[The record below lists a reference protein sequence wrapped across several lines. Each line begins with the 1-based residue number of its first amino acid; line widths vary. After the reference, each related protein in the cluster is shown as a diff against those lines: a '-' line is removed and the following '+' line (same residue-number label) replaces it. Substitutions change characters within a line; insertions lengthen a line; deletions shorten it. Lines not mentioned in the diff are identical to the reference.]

1 MNTKDLFK
9 FALRNLT
16 TRGLRSWLT
25 IIGIIIGVAAIVT
38 IVSIGQGMQGVIT
51 EQLGHLGGDAVYVM
65 PGGSPSSQMMGGGF
79 SKETGHLKEN
89 DMKVIRSVEGVEAVA
104 PDIIGMQDVSYLGET
119 RNMYVWGTNEEWA
132 EARGEGF
139 SIESG
144 RFLAK
149 GDKGIAV
156 LGNSAAHNL
165 FDKEIFVGSNIK
177 IQNKSYRV
185 IGILGGFGGVGGQSE
200 DNSIYLPLEDA
211 KEYSMLA
218 EDEYYMFEIKVDI
231 ERTEEIADR
240 IKQQLMISRHV
251 NEENIDF
258 DVVTAK
264 MISSTVNNVV
274 NTINF
279 FLFGIAAISLIVGG
293 VGIANTMFTSVTE
306 RTRQIGI
313 LKALGMTNADV
324 LNMFIIEAGLIG
336 LVGGTIGLLVGFVI
350 SGIIGE
356 ISIYALGGGTPIVSI
371 SIWLIIFSI
380 LFSMIIGIISGI
392 IPARRAS
399 ALQPVEA
406 LRYE

>member
-25 IIGIIIGVAAIVT
+25 VIGIVIGVAAIVT

-51 EQLGHLGGDAVYVM
+51 EQLGHLGGDAVYIM
-65 PGGSPSSQMMGGGF
+65 PGGSQSSQMMGGAA
-79 SKETGHLKEN
+79 KETGHLKEV
-89 DMKVIRSVEGVEAVA
+89 DMKIINSVEGVQAVA
-104 PDIIGMQDVSYLGET
+104 PDILGMKDVYYLDEA
-119 RNMYVWGTNEEWA
+119 RNMYIWGTNEEWA
-132 EARGEGF
+132 EARGESFG
-139 SIESG
+139 IESG

-165 FDKEIFVGSNIK
+165 FDKEIFVGSNIR
-177 IQNKSYRV
+177 IQNKSYRIV
-185 IGILGGFGGVGGQSE
+185 GILAKFGGLGGQGE
-200 DNSIYLPLEDA
+200 DNSVYLTLDDA
-211 KEYSMLA
+211 QEYSML
-218 EDEYYMFEIKVDI
+218 DQDQYYMFEIKVDI
-231 ERTEEIADR
+231 ERTEEIAER

-264 MISSTVNNVV
+264 MISSTVNNIV

-324 LNMFIIEAGLIG
+324 LSMFIIEAGLIG
-336 LVGGTIGLLVGFVI
+336 LVGGIIGLLVGFII
-350 SGIIGE
+350 SGIVGE
-356 ISIYALGGGTPIVSI
+356 ISLYALGGSTPIVSI
-371 SIWLIIFSI
+371 SFWLVLFSI
-380 LFSMIIGIISGI
+380 LFSVIIGIISGI
-392 IPARRAS
+392 IPAKRAS
-399 ALQPVEA
+399 ALQPIEA